1 MTSPDPILSDTTQSK
16 SISSELMSDVPL
28 SDNSNV
34 MAPILRV
41 QNLKKSYDKQ
51 NVILNGISLHI
62 REGETV
68 ALIGSNGAGKS
79 TLLKCL
85 VGLHEN
91 TDGDV
96 EVLGTR
102 FTQTATRQQ
111 RHNIRKQIGF
121 VFQNHGLVKRLS
133 AHTNVVHGFL
143 GQPGSWRAFNQ
154 AFAPQEW
161 REKAMQALEAVKLSD
176 KAKDRADSLSGG
188 QAQRVAIARALVRE
202 PRLLIADEPAASLD
216 PASGHTVM
224 QQFVD
229 LARENN
235 ITLIFTSHDM
245 EHAVTYSDRVI
256 ALKGGKIYF
265 DKPSG
270 EVTKADL
277 TGVFDQ

>member
-1 MTSPDPILSDTTQSK
+1 MTSPDPVLSDNTPSK

-28 SDNSNV
+28 SDNSKV

-41 QNLKKSYDKQ
+41 QNLKKSYDKE

-102 FTQTATRQQ
+102 FKRTATRQQ

-143 GQPGSWRAFNQ
+143 GQKGSWRAFNQ
-154 AFAPQEW
+154 AFAPQDW
-161 REKAMQALEAVKLSD
+161 REKAMHALEAVKLSD

-245 EHAVTYSDRVI
+245 EHAVSYSDRVI
-256 ALKGGKIYF
+256 ALKSGKIHF

-270 EVTKADL
+270 EVSKADL
-277 TGVFDQ
+277 HGVFDQ